1 MSQAPTSRHV
11 RLGLHAGLKPA
22 ASLHA
27 GLEPAASLHAR
38 LEPAVALVRRQCCR
52 VTEARSQITS

>member
-11 RLGLHAGLKPA
+11 RLGLHAGLGPA

-27 GLEPAASLHAR
+27 G